1 MTDHPAHDHAEN
13 RGPFGPDANQDV
25 IWDHFQNEGVDA
37 FSRAD
42 PRLEFLVRRLAP
54 GEQAL
59 NIGVG
64 SGLLETLAARKGVEI
79 WALDPSERA
88 IDKLRARLGL
98 GERAQVGYS
107 QDLPFPSDRFDAVV
121 MSEVLEHLEDS
132 IRVKSLAEVCRVL
145 KPGGQLIGTVPAR
158 ERLAES
164 EVVCPN
170 CEHHFHRWGHQ
181 ATFDKD
187 SMTALLTS
195 WFAIETV
202 EERFLNEWESVGW
215 GRRITGLLKKFL
227 SWRGLG
233 TYGDARNIVFVAR
246 KPSPGRCSAEEAL
259 PERTQNR

>member
-1 MTDHPAHDHAEN
+1 M
-13 RGPFGPDANQDV
+13 NQDV

-37 FSRAD
+37 FGRAD
-42 PRLEFLVRRLAP
+42 PRLEYLVRRLAP
-54 GEQAL
+54 GEHAL
-59 NIGVG
+59 DIGVG
-64 SGLLETLAARKGVEI
+64 SGLLETLAVRKGVEI

-107 QDLPFPSDRFDAVV
+107 QDLPFPNDRFDTVV
-121 MSEVLEHLEDS
+121 MSEVLEHLDDD
-132 IRVKSLAEVCRVL
+132 IRVKSLTEVCRVL
-145 KPGGQLIGTVPAR
+145 KPGGRLIGTVPAR

-187 SMTALLTS
+187 SMAALLTG

-202 EERFLNEWESVGW
+202 EERFFNEWESVGW
-215 GRRITGLLKKFL
+215 GRRMTGLLKKLL

-233 TYGDARNIVFVAR
+233 TYGDARNIVFVGR
-246 KPSPGRCSAEEAL
+246 KPAQSRSSAEECR
-259 PERTQNR
+259 PETNQ